1 MLCVTST
8 GNKNSPM
15 DRTCPSRAALV
26 CCVSGKD
33 ERGRMREEG
42 WEMKDERAGC
52 WRQRTLVDVNYLP
65 PQFRIDARH

>member
-1 MLCVTST
+1 M
-8 GNKNSPM
+8 G
-15 DRTCPSRAALV
+15 
-26 CCVSGKD
+26 
-33 ERGRMREEG
+33 EEG